1 MKISIYFNVVLI
13 TGNTVNNEGGP
24 EVNVSVIG
32 GEKLPEMT
40 PEQEI
45 KVCYNV

>member
-1 MKISIYFNVVLI
+1 MKISKYFNVVLI
-13 TGNTVNNEGGP
+13 IGDIVSNEDGP
-24 EVNVSVIG
+24 EVNVSVVG

-40 PEQEI
+40 PEEEI